1 MSGPLSGRIV
11 VVTRARHQAEEL
23 ACPLRAAGA
32 AVVLL
37 PMIAIT
43 APIDI
48 EPLRRAAQKVNE
60 YDWIIFS
67 STNAVLAFTE
77 ALTSSGLN
85 VLPRIAAVG
94 AATRELAEERGLRV
108 SLVPDAYV
116 AESLVS
122 AFEGENLTGRRVLIP
137 TAERTRDV
145 IAPALRARGAS
156 VELVT
161 AYRNIIPENASADAT
176 KVLGHSPPPD
186 WLTFASSSAVE
197 NLLSVVRRG
206 LPREIKIA
214 SIGPVTSRTVREH
227 GLTVTAEA
235 DPHTVPALVDA
246 IVRYELGQSN

>member
-1 MSGPLSGRIV
+1 MSGPLSGRTV

-23 ACPLRAAGA
+23 AAPVRAAGA
-32 AVVLL
+32 RVVLL
-37 PMIAIT
+37 PMIAIA
-43 APIDI
+43 APMDI
-48 EPLRRAAQKVNE
+48 EPLRRAAQQVND

-67 STNAVLAFTE
+67 SSNAVLAFTE
-77 ALTSSGLN
+77 ALTSSSLN

-108 SLVPDAYV
+108 SLVPDDYV

-122 AFEGENLTGRRVLIP
+122 AFDSKNLTGSRVLIP
-137 TAERTRDV
+137 TAERTRDI

-161 AYRNIIPENASADAT
+161 AYRNIVPENASADAT
-176 KVLGHSPPPD
+176 KVFADSPPPD
-186 WLTFASSSAVE
+186 WLTFASSSAFE
-197 NLLSVVRRG
+197 NLLSVVRQDFLRKS
-206 LPREIKIA
+206 KIA

-235 DPHTVPALVDA
+235 DPHTVPALVEA
-246 IVRYELGQSN
+246 IVQYELGR